1 MASCSAM
8 RHSGIQV
15 VTESKCG
22 MSVRDSHE
30 FREYSVAETSI
41 RRTRQAE
48 CPKHLTGAFRSQGF
62 MDVELFHG
70 TVTLNMYT
78 EATVRGNAGDVSTK
92 IPHTAQSTHSRKK
105 SERKWIKT
113 GAVDLKVV

>member
-1 MASCSAM
+1 
-8 RHSGIQV
+8 
-15 VTESKCG
+15 

-62 MDVELFHG
+62 MEVELSHG

-78 EATVRGNAGDVSTK
+78 EATVRGNAGDISTK
-92 IPHTAQSTHSRKK
+92 IPHTAQSPHSRKK
-105 SERKWIKT
+105 LEYKWIKP
-113 GAVDLKVV
+113 GAVDSKAV